1 MKIDKITF
9 QQTFPTGPYQNQKLG
24 VEISFDDEKE
34 FADDVFRYAKELCE
48 GTFKKLNPNVG
59 EVHTF
64 GTYGTISG
72 EITPMLYDT
81 ESKEIKDPKEQRID
95 AIITTINEAKEK
107 KFVEFWRKEVER
119 QKNDRLTVAFN
130 KKISEFI

>member
-59 EVHTF
+59 VVHTWKDSS
-64 GTYGTISG
+64 GADVYSYPSANGLATIVTD
-72 EITPMLYDT
+72 IN
-81 ESKEIKDPKEQRID
+81 PKEKRID
-95 AIITTINEAKEK
+95 DIIATINEAKEK

-119 QKNDRLTVAFN
+119 QKNDRLTSAFDE
-130 KKISEFI
+130 KLKQF